1 MTCTNRF
8 GCHMRHSFLSTFV
21 PLFSLCIDIGSL
33 TPHRFTSQFVF
44 FSSLQHQNGFNSV
57 RCSNLWVFSVFVC
70 LCRLKPSF
78 MAYILF
84 FFAVLF
90 DGGYFGC
97 THMVY
102 GFQLDC
108 TQQKPYEI
116 KSHAM
121 FPNWITAI
129 SLVQLRR
136 VTHTH
141 TRGIVREREAFLEL
155 NDQNAKTWKRTIE
168 SDERR
173 KNENCK

>member
-1 MTCTNRF
+1 MYKSIWLSHETF
-8 GCHMRHSFLSTFV
+8 FSFDICSA
-21 PLFSLCIDIGSL
+21 LFSLYWYWILNSSSFHFSIC
-33 TPHRFTSQFVF
+33 VF
-44 FSSLQHQNGFNSV
+44 FSLQHQNGFNSV

-78 MAYILF
+78 MAYILFF

-136 VTHTH
+136 VTYIHARH
-141 TRGIVREREAFLEL
+141 SERAGSISWV
-155 NDQNAKTWKRTIE
+155 KWP
-168 SDERR
+168 ER
-173 KNENCK
+173 